1 MSSNSK
7 KTGKRGRPTVIT
19 DDKKREILAV
29 VATGG
34 SRNTAADYVG
44 IGRSTLYSSD
54 HHDKGANQHMTG
66 KAPEITQEQVDKLI
80 PYARNSR
87 THSPGQI
94 DKIAASI
101 LEFGFLNPVIT
112 DGAKGIIAGEMTG
125 RCVHAIEINP
135 AYVDVAIKR
144 WQDFTGE
151 QATLESTGK
160 TFDEIKGE
168 HDAA

>member
-1 MSSNSK
+1 MSEKVPRIKSASVEK
-7 KTGKRGRPTVIT
+7 LVPY
-19 DDKKREILAV
+19 A
-29 VATGG
+29 
-34 SRNTAADYVG
+34 RNARTH
-44 IGRSTLYSSD
+44 S
-54 HHDKGANQHMTG
+54 
-66 KAPEITQEQVDKLI
+66 PEQVDKLI